1 MKDKIVTI
9 VFCVALIIFMLTF
22 SIGLPI
28 YCRFFYYLQIEPLG
42 LVDSTGLTFEQIKT
56 AYDDVLNF
64 LTLPGFEFKTGELAF
79 SQSGKSHFEDCKW
92 LFNLNLYALIASTI
106 TLIVILVLKRCKKI
120 ALVKFFNRNCYFY
133 SAIIPLAIIVVL
145 AMVIAIDF
153 NTAFEVFHAILFP
166 GKNNWYFDPFTDEII
181 LVMPQQF
188 FMNCAILIGSSFATF
203 CISFIVAD
211 IISCKKQTK
220 IYNK

>member
-1 MKDKIVTI
+1 MKNKIVTI

-42 LVDSTGLTFEQIKT
+42 LTQSTNWSFDQIKT

-79 SQSGKSHFEDCKW
+79 SESGKSHFEDCKW
-92 LFNLNLYALIASTI
+92 LFNLNLFALIASTA
-106 TLIVILVLKRCKKI
+106 TLILILALKKLKKVT
-120 ALVKFFNRNCYFY
+120 LVKFFNRNCYFY
-133 SAIIPLAIIVVL
+133 SAIIPLIIMVVL
-145 AMVIAIDF
+145 AAIIAIDF
-153 NTAFEVFHAILFP
+153 NAAFEVFHAILFP
-166 GKNNWYFDPFTDEII
+166 GKDNWIFNPYTDEII

-188 FMNCAILIGSSFATF
+188 FMNCAILIATSFATF
-203 CISFIVAD
+203 CVSFIVAE
-211 IISCKKQTK
+211 IISSKKQK
-220 IYNK
+220 NNA

>member
-1 MKDKIVTI
+1 MKNKIVTI

-42 LVDSTGLTFEQIKT
+42 LTQSTNWSFDQIKT

-79 SQSGKSHFEDCKW
+79 SESGKSHFEDCKW
-92 LFNLNLYALIASTI
+92 LFNLNLFALIASTA
-106 TLIVILVLKRCKKI
+106 TLILILALKKLKKVT
-120 ALVKFFNRNCYFY
+120 LVKFFNRNCYFY
-133 SAIIPLAIIVVL
+133 SAIIPLIIIVVL
-145 AMVIAIDF
+145 TAIIAIDF
-153 NTAFEVFHAILFP
+153 NAAFEVFHAILFP
-166 GKNNWYFDPFTDEII
+166 GKDNWIFNPYTDEII

-188 FMNCAILIGSSFATF
+188 FMNCAILIATSFATF
-203 CISFIVAD
+203 CVSFIVAE
-211 IISCKKQTK
+211 IISSKKQK
-220 IYNK
+220 NNA